1 MFPYPEHSNLHI
13 AQSHHDSHVFP
24 PFFGITLGGGGASVT
39 RFDHFEEQKQFPYLD
54 MSDFWQK
61 A

>member
-13 AQSHHDSHVFP
+13 APSHVFS
-24 PFFGITLGGGGASVT
+24 GIFWQTFGGGGASVT